1 MATEERT
8 KEILKELHKAV
19 FEFEEDD
26 ATKWSKAALDEGVD
40 PYTAIMDGLADGM
53 VEAGDAYEKKE
64 YFVPE
69 LLMCSDALYA
79 GLDILSPAAKATAK
93 EVETKSSIVLGVVE
107 GDIHDIGKNLVKMM
121 FDAAGWTV
129 YDLGK
134 DVPIDKFAEEQ
145 AESNA
150 DVVGLSAMMTT
161 SMLAMPEIVKR
172 LRAKNSNVAIL
183 VGGAPINPM
192 VAEKYGADGYAK
204 TASTAVAEA
213 VRLVKMLKEG
223 KLGK

>member
-1 MATEERT
+1 
-8 KEILKELHKAV
+8 
-19 FEFEEDD
+19 
-26 ATKWSKAALDEGVD
+26 
-40 PYTAIMDGLADGM
+40 
-53 VEAGDAYEKKE
+53 
-64 YFVPE
+64 
-69 LLMCSDALYA
+69 
-79 GLDILSPAAKATAK
+79 
-93 EVETKSSIVLGVVE
+93 
-107 GDIHDIGKNLVKMM
+107 
-121 FDAAGWTV
+121 
-129 YDLGK
+129 
-134 DVPIDKFAEEQ
+134 
-145 AESNA
+145 
-150 DVVGLSAMMTT
+150 MTT